1 MLFPTCLTLPSIFR
15 HFALSPFTWA
25 VNSYTTC
32 APQVV
37 EHSVLTSRI
46 LYFQLNRQFISGRH
60 VSFSVHSLY
69 KSLYVLCICTMA
81 TASPPNSI
89 QKTEPFGHY
98 LSSNYA
104 TQMNWKQLCP
114 SHRRSLYARVF
125 KFSLLVVLQ
134 GTNVTR
140 FYPQWSMQVWC
151 ISVHHDKINY
161 SLNTGQYQHR
171 ILSPTPTMQLIQ
183 LNKQVFTSV
192 VFARLGFWPLCWW

>member
-89 QKTEPFGHY
+89 QKTEPFRHY

-104 TQMNWKQLCP
+104 TQMNWNALLTAGHYMQGFSNFLSWWCYRVQMLHA
-114 SHRRSLYARVF
+114 STLSEACRSDVF
-125 KFSLLVVLQ
+125 
-134 GTNVTR
+134 
-140 FYPQWSMQVWC
+140 
-151 ISVHHDKINY
+151 
-161 SLNTGQYQHR
+161 
-171 ILSPTPTMQLIQ
+171 LSIMIRLIIH
-183 LNKQVFTSV
+183 
-192 VFARLGFWPLCWW
+192 